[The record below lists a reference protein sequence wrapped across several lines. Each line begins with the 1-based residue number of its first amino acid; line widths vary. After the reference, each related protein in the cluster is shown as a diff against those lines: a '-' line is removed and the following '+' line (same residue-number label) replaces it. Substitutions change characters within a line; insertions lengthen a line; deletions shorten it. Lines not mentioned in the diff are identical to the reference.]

1 MMDKERLLSLA
12 GLCRRAGGVVPGV
25 SAALG
30 ATDRACL
37 LVLSTH
43 ASDRTKKQ
51 VRDKAKSRAVP
62 LLETD
67 ADCDTIAHALG
78 LISPCALFAVM
89 RKGPYAPLLREAQS
103 NQTKENEAL

>member
-1 MMDKERLLSLA
+1 MESEKLLSLA
-12 GLCRRAGGVVPGV
+12 GLCRRAGGIIPGA

-37 LVLSTH
+37 LVLSSH

-51 VRDKAKSRAVP
+51 VRDKAKSRGVP

-67 ADCDTIAHALG
+67 ADCDRIGHALG
-78 LISPCALFAVM
+78 LVSPCAVFAVM
-89 RKGPYAPLLREAQS
+89 RKGPFAALLGAAKS